1 MLKQYLCQTTKWFVL
16 FQSAG
21 PTEGPRPLALQ
32 RARTLKEITLHFFR
46 CGKIS
51 ITNSLPH
58 FLPPSLCQSH
68 LQRSWIF
75 FSTQSSFINKIFF
88 YSPWKKPHLSPRHNF
103 YLLIYVSS
111 LFSLLQVCL
120 HLPELGQ
127 VESSNLLCFFNLLL
141 IALHLCRMRF
151 KHDFGY
157 LLVKK

>member
-1 MLKQYLCQTTKWFVL
+1 MLKQYLCQTTQWFVL

-51 ITNSLPH
+51 ITNSLLH
-58 FLPPSLCQSH
+58 FLPPSLCHSQ

-88 YSPWKKPHLSPRHNF
+88 YSPWKNPI
-103 YLLIYVSS
+103 YLLDTTFTCSFMSARSSACSRSACTFLNLARLRAAISSASSICFLQLFTYV
-111 LFSLLQVCL
+111 
-120 HLPELGQ
+120 G
-127 VESSNLLCFFNLLL
+127 
-141 IALHLCRMRF
+141 
-151 KHDFGY
+151 
-157 LLVKK
+157 